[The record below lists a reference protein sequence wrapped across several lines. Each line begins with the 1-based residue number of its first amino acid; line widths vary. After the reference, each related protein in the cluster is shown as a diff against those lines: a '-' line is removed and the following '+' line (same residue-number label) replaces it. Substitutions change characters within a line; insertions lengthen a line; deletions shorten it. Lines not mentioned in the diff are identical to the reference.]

1 MLENVDYVEEETYAV
16 KSTSWALDRI
26 DQTGS
31 TLDNTYTPD
40 GNGKG
45 VDVYILDTGIRYT
58 HTDFGGR
65 AKYPGFDPVDDADGT
80 NYNGWDCDGHGT
92 HVASLA
98 VGTTWG
104 VAKSADVYS
113 VRVLDCDGSAPWSV
127 IIDGLNKAGNKIKSS
142 KRPGVISMSL
152 GGGYSKVLDSA
163 LTKVL
168 GNGIPIVAAAGNE
181 RDDACKYSPASTSG
195 VITVGG
201 TAKGDSLYYYTNGGS
216 CVDVFAPGS
225 AVTAA
230 SYKCNTCS
238 VTYSGTSMAAPI
250 VSGSVAIHLQNNSKL
265 TPSQVK
271 DKIIQDSLKNK
282 LDYSNM
288 KNRFRS
294 STANRLLHVK
304 GKPINLKKLTLRFS

>member
-45 VDVYILDTGIRYT
+45 VDVYILDTGIHYT

-65 AKYPGFDPVDDADGT
+65 AKYPGFDPVDTVYRTSYKGR
-80 NYNGWDCDGHGT
+80 DCHGHGT
-92 HVASLA
+92 HVASIA
-98 VGTTWG
+98 VGKRWG
-104 VAKSADVYS
+104 VAKNADVYS
-113 VRVLDCDGSAPWSV
+113 VRVLDCNGLGPWSI
-127 IIDGLNKAGNKIKSS
+127 IIDGLNRVAERVKANS
-142 KRPGVISMSL
+142 RPAVISMSL
-152 GGGYSKVLDSA
+152 GGSFSNAGDRTLKSILD
-163 LTKVL
+163 K
-168 GNGIPIVAAAGNE
+168 GITIVAAAGNE

-238 VTYSGTSMAAPI
+238 VTYSGTSMATPI
-250 VSGSVAIHLQNNSKL
+250 VSGSVAIHLQKNPKL

-271 DKIIQDSLKNK
+271 EKIIQDSLKNK
-282 LDYSNM
+282 LNYDNM
-288 KNRFRS
+288 NQGLRGS
-294 STANRLLHVK
+294 SVNRLLHVK
-304 GKPINLKKLTLRFS
+304 RKHKYNQCL